1 MLPDELSEDDSV
13 DMDAEEK
20 AEEEEAKQDKAPT
33 RKSKKGANAN
43 LNRQQTKEFNQL
55 IKDSQNLIDE
65 LNDMDE
71 NHHKDENLCFYHVQK
86 PEEVDKLMDNYDATY
101 ENFFKRKDSLLL
113 NINKLSQLH
122 HGEDEHNHEQ
132 MIAGAHG
139 YSQIFNQISG
149 EEKQFLKGEHR
160 SFGRGPT
167 KGNSGEERCD
177 CLEIY
182 GEDSGNVQ
190 KDKYKDEAGC
200 GQRMNIIII
209 NNCYIIY

>member
-101 ENFFKRKDSLLL
+101 ENFFKWKDSLLL

-139 YSQIFNQISG
+139 AILRSSTKLV
-149 EEKQFLKGEHR
+149 EKRNNFLKENIAHLDEDQQ
-160 SFGRGPT
+160 
-167 KGNSGEERCD
+167 KAI
-177 CLEIY
+177 LEK
-182 GEDSGNVQ
+182 
-190 KDKYKDEAGC
+190 KDA
-200 GQRMNIIII
+200 IA
-209 NNCYIIY
+209 

>member
-1 MLPDELSEDDSV
+1 MP
-13 DMDAEEK
+13 K
-20 AEEEEAKQDKAPT
+20 KKQKKKKPNRTKLQHVRA
-33 RKSKKGANAN
+33 KKGANAN

-139 YSQIFNQISG
+139 AILRSSTKLV
-149 EEKQFLKGEHR
+149 EKRNNFLKENIAHLDEDQQ
-160 SFGRGPT
+160 
-167 KGNSGEERCD
+167 KAI
-177 CLEIY
+177 LEK
-182 GEDSGNVQ
+182 
-190 KDKYKDEAGC
+190 KDA
-200 GQRMNIIII
+200 IA
-209 NNCYIIY
+209 